1 MDDVLR
7 TYDAVGQG
15 SAHDFFDSFIHSSWR
30 SREAEA
36 GRGQSGCGQRVD
48 LRDWKRTAPP

>member
-7 TYDAVGQG
+7 TYDAVGRG
-15 SAHDFFDSFIHSSWR
+15 SAHDLFDSFIHSSWR

-36 GRGQSGCGQRVD
+36 GGSVG
-48 LRDWKRTAPP
+48 LW

>member
-7 TYDAVGQG
+7 TYDAVGRG
-15 SAHDFFDSFIHSSWR
+15 SAHDFFDSFIHSSWH

-48 LRDWKRTAPP
+48 LRDWETTVPP